1 MPDNKNKRKPAIVDV
16 WKRFKRNKVAVA
28 GLCGVILL
36 IFISIFAEYLIPYDY
51 AAQDA
56 NSLLLAPCR
65 EHWFGTDNFGRDIF
79 SRILYGTKYT
89 MFIAVGCTTFSAILG
104 TSLGVLAGYYPKL
117 DNLIMRFTDILMGI
131 PTLILSLSL
140 IMLLGTGLMN
150 VIIALSIATAPS
162 FIRVIR
168 AQVLTIKDQEF
179 IEAARATGASDLR
192 IIFKYLLPNTAAMII
207 IQYTLGAVSV
217 ILWAASL
224 SFLGL
229 GVQAPMPE
237 WGLMI
242 NTGRTFLRS
251 AWWMTV
257 FPGLAIMLATFSLNL
272 MGDGLRDALDP
283 KLK

>member
-140 IMLLGTGLMN
+140 IMVLGTGLMN